1 MQITELLNSTYMWTY
16 LFHLMDHFLAIDVFN
31 ILQYLQFEE
40 MMRILKYYNIW
51 YMYGKTRLVLHLCT
65 GNIISW
71 FIQCVFFMS
80 ID

>member
-1 MQITELLNSTYMWTY
+1 MWTY

-51 YMYGKTRLVLHLCT
+51 YMYSKTRLVLHLCT